1 MMKIILSIFMLSY
14 LMICLL
20 NGDEE
25 ISDPPPISQL
35 CIKFGEYGQ
44 SECNPTK
51 CQFNYNENNGR
62 YQWGD
67 YHFYEPAELRDKVY
81 KPNSI
86 TGRDDQVGLIIYIK
100 NGQC

>member
-1 MMKIILSIFMLSY
+1 MKIILSIFMLSY

-25 ISDPPPISQL
+25 ISDPIPSSQL

-44 SECNPTK
+44 SVCNPTK
-51 CQFNYNENNGR
+51 CQFNYNNGR
-62 YQWGD
+62 YQYGN
-67 YHFYEPAELRDKVY
+67 YYFSEPAKLRDKVY
-81 KPNSI
+81 
-86 TGRDDQVGLIIYIK
+86 TGNNYFEGLIIYIK